1 MTKQIP
7 IISEDQFLARIH
19 QHEQEQL
26 LLIAQQQQ
34 QVMKMEVEEH
44 SHITTM
50 NPTNHIIAGK
60 PGLGV
65 KQSPSNSSNKTAT
78 KLLSSFALHAAAVAP
93 DGDGD
98 GSNRYR
104 STERVVDKRDMLWVD
119 KYKPTSS
126 SQLIGENCCRRLS
139 AFVFLIVTVSVI
151 QQAQRKL

>member
-19 QHEQEQL
+19 QHEEEQQL

-34 QVMKMEVEEH
+34 QVMKMEVEED
-44 SHITTM
+44 SHIATM
-50 NPTNHIIAGK
+50 NPTNTIIAGK

-65 KQSPSNSSNKTAT
+65 KQIPSNSSNKTTT
-78 KLLSSFALHAAAVAP
+78 KLLSSFAPHAAAAT
-93 DGDGD
+93 DGDG
-98 GSNRYR
+98 GNKYR
-104 STERVVDKRDMLWVD
+104 STERVLDKSDMLWVD

-139 AFVFLIVTVSVI
+139 VFVF
-151 QQAQRKL
+151 

>member
-1 MTKQIP
+1 VTKQIP

-19 QHEQEQL
+19 QHEEEQQL

-34 QVMKMEVEEH
+34 QQQQQSQVMMMEVEED
-44 SHITTM
+44 SHIATM
-50 NPTNHIIAGK
+50 NPTNTIIAGK

-78 KLLSSFALHAAAVAP
+78 KLPSSFALH
-93 DGDGD
+93 GDGD

-104 STERVVDKRDMLWVD
+104 STERMIVDKSDMLWVD

-126 SQLIGENCCRRLS
+126 SQLIGEKCCRCLS
-139 AFVFLIVTVSVI
+139 VFVF
-151 QQAQRKL
+151 